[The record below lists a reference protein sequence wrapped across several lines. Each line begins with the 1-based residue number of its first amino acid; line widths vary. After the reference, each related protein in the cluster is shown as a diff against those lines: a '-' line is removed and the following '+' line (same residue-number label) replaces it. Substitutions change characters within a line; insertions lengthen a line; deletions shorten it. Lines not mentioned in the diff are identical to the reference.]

1 MEEKEL
7 NSLVQV
13 IKNKIIQDSIILLE
27 MRFTYSNQK
36 MDNYN
41 KIMHYVENISE
52 SAIKKNIMN
61 GTDLHIID
69 QRSIIGFVT
78 SDLNAFFKEMVSFRR
93 SNPFLD
99 ESFILKAD
107 ESVLLSFISDYLKY
121 HTYEE
126 NLKLKK
132 LFLKRYN
139 ISFPEMKDEAI
150 ERLFFNAFSSLYIE
164 VTENHSR
171 SI

>member
-69 QRSIIGFVT
+69 QRSISGFIT

>member
-69 QRSIIGFVT
+69 QRSISGFIT
-78 SDLNAFFKEMVSFRR
+78 SDLNAF
-93 SNPFLD
+93 
-99 ESFILKAD
+99 
-107 ESVLLSFISDYLKY
+107 
-121 HTYEE
+121 
-126 NLKLKK
+126 LKK
-132 LFLKRYN
+132 WFLLEDRILFL
-139 ISFPEMKDEAI
+139 MKV
-150 ERLFFNAFSSLYIE
+150 LF
-164 VTENHSR
+164 
-171 SI
+171 